1 MAEVR
6 VMAALTN
13 DYPQLVNLAL
23 DQYKVVV
30 PGTFNCR

>member
-6 VMAALTN
+6 VTAALTN
-13 DYPQLVNLAL
+13 DCPQLVHLAL

-30 PGTFNCR
+30 PGTFSCR